1 MGRIKKTEQGFK
13 EGDIYIV
20 RNDIYDDF
28 YRIKK
33 TTESS
38 VMVEKLGVDF
48 TLEFDEEDFKKTCMK
63 EENFELCSPWKEKK
77 EYRFIHPKYKFILK
91 EIPNNEVVST
101 IRMTI
106 EYDMYDDVEE
116 LLLNKSRK
124 LEIDE
129 KFSGNCVEK
138 KIRVKKGGYFPNTL
152 YEDSGDKT
160 ISEKYKEIIHE
171 CFRISDEMT
180 KNYYKTPKG
189 IKEEEEYNTRI
200 EEEKKYKEELETHLK
215 GFCKVVI
222 EHKIKTGKINPSSDD
237 VEDYIESL
245 YKDCWYKISL
255 YTC

>member
-20 RNDIYDDF
+20 RNKIYDDF

-33 TTESS
+33 ITESS

-63 EENFELCSPWKEKK
+63 EENFKLCSLWKEKK

-91 EIPNNEVVST
+91 EKPNNEVVST

-106 EYDMYDDVEE
+106 EYGMYDDVEE
-116 LLLNKSRK
+116 LLINKTRK

-138 KIRVKKGGYFPNTL
+138 KIRVEKGGYFPNTL
-152 YEDSGDKT
+152 YEDSGNKT
-160 ISEKYKEIIHE
+160 ISEKYEEIINE
-171 CFRISDEMT
+171 CFRISDEKT
-180 KNYYKTPKG
+180 KNYYKSPKG
-189 IKEEEEYNTRI
+189 IKEEEEYNYRI
-200 EEEKKYKEELETHLK
+200 EEEKEYEENLKSHLK
-215 GFCKVVI
+215 DFCKVII
-222 EHKIKTGKINPSSDD
+222 EHKIKTGKINTSPDK
-237 VEDYIESL
+237 VEDYIEGL
-245 YKDCWYKISL
+245 YKECYYKLWSL
-255 YTC
+255 K